1 MEEQNNMDM
10 RTSVQMYTPAD
21 LKQDPHF
28 MRMKDW
34 IITWLFML
42 IPFAN
47 IILPFIWA
55 FGTPS
60 EPKFQSRKTLAQA
73 MLVIWLIIFVISL
86 VISLI
91 VGMSV
96 LDIAKE
102 YAQQMTESMS
112 SLT

>member
-1 MEEQNNMDM
+1 MEESNNMDI
-10 RTSVQMYTPAD
+10 RTNEQMHTPSE

-28 MRMKDW
+28 MTLKDW

-47 IILPFIWA
+47 IVLPFIWA

-73 MLVIWLIIFVISL
+73 ILVIWLVIFAISLMVSL
-86 VISLI
+86 VI
-91 VGMSV
+91 GMSV

-102 YAQQMTESMS
+102 YAQQVKIS
-112 SLT
+112 